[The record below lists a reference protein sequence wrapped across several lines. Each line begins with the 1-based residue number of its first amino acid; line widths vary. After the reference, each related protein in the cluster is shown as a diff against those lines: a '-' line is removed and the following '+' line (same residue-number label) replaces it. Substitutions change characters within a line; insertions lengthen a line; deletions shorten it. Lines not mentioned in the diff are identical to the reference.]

1 MTQAV
6 AIVGAGL
13 TGAGWA
19 ALFVAHGLEVRLYD
33 RDPEAL
39 ARAALRAPLA
49 ARFLVAQGLA
59 DGGACEAGLAAMTT
73 HDEAAAAFAGVALV
87 QECVP
92 EELAAKREVFALAD
106 RLAPADALIA
116 TSSSGLSIGVVQEAA
131 ERAGRTLAAHPYN
144 PPYLVPL
151 VELAGGP
158 RTAPETLSRA
168 AAFYESVGKRP
179 VVLERDVPGYIAN
192 RLSAA
197 LWREAIELVRSG
209 VASVADVDRAVTDGP
224 GLRWAV
230 MGPHLLYHLGG
241 GEAGLRG
248 HLRRLA
254 GSKQGVLADLA
265 TWTEFPDDAAEVL
278 VTGLEDEVGDL
289 GVERLAAA
297 RDAALAALL
306 RARREA

>member
-1 MTQAV
+1 MTQVAAV
-6 AIVGAGL
+6 AGAGL

-19 ALFVAHGLEVRLYD
+19 ALFAAHGLDVRLYD
-33 RDPEAL
+33 RDPAAR

-49 ARFLVAQGLA
+49 ARFLVEQGLA
-59 DGGACEAGLAAMTT
+59 AAGACEAGVAGLTT
-73 HDEAAAAFAGVALV
+73 HSDPADAFAGVTLV

-92 EELAAKREVFALAD
+92 EELELKREVFALAD
-106 RLAPADALIA
+106 RLAPAEALIA
-116 TSSSGLSIGVVQEAA
+116 TSSSGLSIGAVQEAVG
-131 ERAGRTLAAHPYN
+131 RPGRTLAAHPYN

-158 RTAPETLSRA
+158 RTAPETLVRA

-179 VVLERDVPGYIAN
+179 VVVRRDVPGYIAN

-197 LWREAIELVRSG
+197 LWREAVGRVGSG

-241 GEAGLRG
+241 GEAGVRG
-248 HLRRLA
+248 HLGRLG
-254 GSKQGVLADLA
+254 GSKEGVLRDLA
-265 TWTEFPDDAAEVL
+265 TWTEFPGDVADLLAE
-278 VTGLEDEVGDL
+278 GLEEEVGEL
-289 GVERLAAA
+289 GPEQVAAA

>member
-1 MTQAV
+1 MTKTVAV
-6 AIVGAGL
+6 AGAGL

-19 ALFVAHGLEVRLYD
+19 ALFAAHGLETRLYD
-33 RDPEAL
+33 PDPEAL

-49 ARFLVAQGLA
+49 ARFLAAQGLA
-59 DGGACEAGLAAMTT
+59 EAAACEAGVAALTT
-73 HDEAAAAFAGVALV
+73 HTDPAAAFAGVALV
-87 QECVP
+87 QESAP

-116 TSSSGLSIGVVQEAA
+116 TSSSGLSIGVIQEAA
-131 ERAGRTLAAHPYN
+131 GRGERTLAAHPYN

-158 RTAPETLSRA
+158 RTAPETLERA
-168 AAFYESVGKRP
+168 AAFYESLGKRP
-179 VVLERDVPGYIAN
+179 VVVRRDVPGYIAN

-209 VASVADVDRAVTDGP
+209 VASVADIDRAVTDGP

-241 GEAGLRG
+241 GAAGVRG
-248 HLRRLA
+248 HLRHL
-254 GSKQGVLADLA
+254 GGVKEGVLDDLA
-265 TWTEFPDDAAEVL
+265 TWTEFPADAADL
-278 VTGLEDEVGDL
+278 LAAGLEEEVGDV

-297 RDAALAALL
+297 RDAGLAALL
-306 RARREA
+306 RARRGA

>member
-6 AIVGAGL
+6 AVAGAGL

-19 ALFVAHGLEVRLYD
+19 ALFAAHGLEVRLYD
-33 RDPEAL
+33 PDPEAL

-49 ARFLVAQGLA
+49 ARFLVEQGLA
-59 DGGACEAGLAAMTT
+59 EAGRCDAGLAALTT
-73 HDEAAAAFAGVALV
+73 HGDAAAAFDGVELV

-92 EELAAKREVFALAD
+92 EELAVKREVFALAG
-106 RLAPADALIA
+106 RLAPGGALIA
-116 TSSSGLSIGVVQEAA
+116 TSSSGLSIGALQGATEGP
-131 ERAGRTLAAHPYN
+131 GRTLAAHPYN

-158 RTAPETLSRA
+158 LTEPETLSRA
-168 AAFYESVGKRP
+168 VAFYERVGKRP
-179 VVLERDVPGYIAN
+179 VVVRRDVPGYIAN

-209 VASVADVDRAVTDGP
+209 VAGVADVDRAVTEGP

-241 GEAGLRG
+241 GEAGIRG
-248 HLRRLA
+248 HLERLS
-254 GSKQGVLADLA
+254 GSKERVLADLA
-265 TWTEFPDDAAEVL
+265 TWTEFPADAAGLLAE
-278 VTGLEDEVGDL
+278 GLEEEAGGL
-289 GVERLAAA
+289 GVEQLAAA

-306 RARREA
+306 RARREG

>member
-6 AIVGAGL
+6 AVAGAGL

-19 ALFVAHGLEVRLYD
+19 ALFVAHGLETRLYD
-33 RDPEAL
+33 PDPEAL

-49 ARFLVAQGLA
+49 ARFLAEQGLA
-59 DGGACEAGLAAMTT
+59 ETAACEVGAAALTT
-73 HDEAAAAFAGVALV
+73 HTDPAVAFAGVALV
-87 QECVP
+87 QECAP
-92 EELAAKREVFALAD
+92 EEPAVKREVFALAD
-106 RLAPADALIA
+106 RLAPAAALIA
-116 TSSSGLSIGVVQEAA
+116 TSSSGLSIGAIQEAA
-131 ERAGRTLAAHPYN
+131 ARPERTLAAHPYN

-158 RTAPETLSRA
+158 RTASETLDRA
-168 AAFYESVGKRP
+168 AAFYESLGKRP
-179 VVLERDVPGYIAN
+179 VVLRRDVPGYIAN

-197 LWREAIELVRSG
+197 LWREAVELVRSG

-241 GEAGLRG
+241 GEAGVRG
-248 HLRRLA
+248 HLRHL
-254 GSKQGVLADLA
+254 GGVKEDVLDDLA
-265 TWTEFPDDAAEVL
+265 TWTEFPADVADLLAE
-278 VTGLEDEVGDL
+278 GLEEEVGDI
-289 GVERLAAA
+289 GVERLSVA

-306 RARREA
+306 RARRGA

>member
-1 MTQAV
+1 VTQAV
-6 AIVGAGL
+6 AVAGAGL

-19 ALFVAHGLEVRLYD
+19 ALFAAHGLETRLYD
-33 RDPEAL
+33 PDPEAL

-49 ARFLVAQGLA
+49 ARFLAGQGLA
-59 DGGACEAGLAAMTT
+59 EPAACEAGVSALTT
-73 HDEAAAAFAGVALV
+73 HTDPAAAFAGVALV
-87 QECVP
+87 QECAP
-92 EELAAKREVFALAD
+92 EDLAVKREVFALAD

-116 TSSSGLSIGVVQEAA
+116 TSSSGLSIGAIQEAVERA
-131 ERAGRTLAAHPYN
+131 ERTLGAHPYN

-158 RTAPETLSRA
+158 RTARETLERA
-168 AAFYESVGKRP
+168 AAFYESLGKRP
-179 VVLERDVPGYIAN
+179 VLVRRDVPGYIAN

-241 GEAGLRG
+241 GEAGVRG
-248 HLRRLA
+248 HLRHL
-254 GSKQGVLADLA
+254 GGVKEDVLNDLA
-265 TWTEFPDDAAEVL
+265 TWTEFPADVADLLAE
-278 VTGLEDEVGDL
+278 GLEEEVGDV
-289 GVERLAAA
+289 GVERLSAA
-297 RDAALAALL
+297 RDAGLAALL
-306 RARREA
+306 RARRRA